1 MIQVWGR
8 RNSGNV
14 IKVLWCLRELGRPF
28 GVEEVGGPHGKNKE
42 DWFLALNPNGLVPVL
57 RDEDGYVVWE
67 SNVIVRYLA
76 AKYSPG
82 GMWPNDVRARAD
94 ADRWMDW
101 PMLVQPY
108 MTTLNVGL
116 VRTPSEQRDMRKIED
131 ARRAAAD
138 IWAVLDK
145 HLRDRDFVAGA
156 QLTIGD
162 IAIGNLAYRWFN
174 LDVDR
179 QEMPGLQSWYR
190 RLSDRP
196 AFRLEVMRPLA

>member
-1 MIQVWGR
+1 
-8 RNSGNV
+8 
-14 IKVLWCLRELGRPF
+14 
-28 GVEEVGGPHGKNKE
+28 
-42 DWFLALNPNGLVPVL
+42 
-57 RDEDGYVVWE
+57 
-67 SNVIVRYLA
+67 
-76 AKYSPG
+76 
-82 GMWPNDVRARAD
+82 MWPEDAIARAD

-116 VRTPSEQRDMRKIED
+116 IRTPSEQRDMSKIEV

-145 HLRDRDFVAGA
+145 HLRDRDFVAGS

-174 LDVDR
+174 LDVER
-179 QEMPGLQSWYR
+179 EEMPGLQSWYR
-190 RLSDRP
+190 RLSERQ
-196 AFRLEVMRPLA
+196 AFQTEVMRPLA